1 MMRDRDP
8 HPARRA
14 FLEASPCRA
23 RASRL
28 SQERVNA
35 SEANYWWRQNDATG
49 ALLNKL
55 MVLFIVVPIVLVL
68 KSFYA
73 LSFIVFALMVP
84 YGLFV
89 RRLATHAVRHHLD
102 NHPEECEKFEESGI
116 ISS

>member
-1 MMRDRDP
+1 MRSCDP
-8 HPARRA
+8 HPA
-14 FLEASPCRA
+14 LSPG
-23 RASRL
+23 
-28 SQERVNA
+28 ERVNA
-35 SEANYWWRQNDATG
+35 GEANHWWQKNDPTG
-49 ALLNKL
+49 ALLNRL

-89 RRLATHAVRHHLD
+89 RRLAAHAARHYLD
-102 NHPEECEKFEESGI
+102 NHPEECDKFEESGI